1 MITASAP
8 PVTSVSIPREVA
20 EKVLTVGFRH
30 RPYEGGI
37 GYLIYVYEKYFGVF
51 KYITTH
57 RMVPNKL
64 QLVWYFI
71 GQYVNL
77 LRTLIKDQSIRIV
90 HIHGASYGSFY
101 RKFIVFLTAKYLFGR
116 QTIYHMNGS
125 EFKVFFTESSPVMK
139 NLVRFMVENTDVM
152 LCLSESW
159 KTFFEANFRMKRI
172 EILGNVID
180 MPQRSTALTNP
191 LGSGPLRV
199 LFLGLIGNRKG
210 IFDLL
215 DVVRQHKA
223 DWNGKLELTIGGNGE
238 VEKLQAFIEQH
249 RLETIVRFEGWVS
262 GDHKQKLLSESDVY
276 ILPSYNEGLPLS
288 ILEAMSYHLPVISTP
303 VGGTAEA
310 VVDGVNGYLVQPGD
324 KQAIYERLN
333 GFIENPC
340 LVRQMGDESGYIIQR
355 YLPDAIF
362 PKLHSIYKDLL
373 AQPQ

>member
-1 MITASAP
+1 MITTIAP
-8 PVTSVSIPREVA
+8 PVTTVAIPDDVA

-57 RMVPNKL
+57 RMVASKL
-64 QLVWYFI
+64 RLVGYFI
-71 GQYVNL
+71 GQYINL
-77 LRTLIKDQSIRIV
+77 LRTLLTDRSIQIV

-116 QTIYHMNGS
+116 KTIYHMNGS
-125 EFKVFFTESSPVMK
+125 EFKVFYTGSRTVMK

-152 LCLSESW
+152 LCLSASW
-159 KTFFEANFRMKRI
+159 KAFFEANFQMKRI

-180 MPQRSTALTNP
+180 VPQRSHALTNP
-191 LGSGPLRV
+191 LNNGPLKV

-215 DVVRQHKA
+215 DVVRQHKD
-223 DWNGKLELTIGGNGE
+223 DWEGKLKLTIGGNGE
-238 VEKLQAFIEQH
+238 VEKLQNFIAH
-249 RLETIVRFEGWVS
+249 HGLETIVEFKGWIS
-262 GDHKQKLLSESDVY
+262 GDYKQQLLSESDVY

-310 VVDGVNGYLVQPGD
+310 VIEGVNGYLVQPGD

-333 GFIENPC
+333 AFVENPY
-340 LVRQMGDESGYIIQR
+340 LARQMGAESGTIIQR

-362 PKLHSIYKDLL
+362 PKLLSIYKDLL
-373 AQPQ
+373 A